1 MIRQQVTALRIVLG
15 ALAFGALLAQLVVVP
30 RVAAEYA
37 DAYPE
42 VAYLAPPYV
51 TALVVAICGFEVALL
66 AAWQLL
72 SAAERGE
79 ALTGRSKRWANVMA
93 VSLSFMAVIF
103 AGVCVHAGSFAAVG
117 GPPMLFGLL
126 ASLALVPVAVALRN
140 KAVDFLLGD
149 DAHRVSR

>member
-1 MIRQQVTALRIVLG
+1 M
-15 ALAFGALLAQLVVVP
+15 LAS
-30 RVAAEYA
+30 EYA

-51 TALVVAICGFEVALL
+51 SAIVVAFGGFEVALL
-66 AAWQLL
+66 AAWHLV
-72 SAAERGE
+72 SAAKRDG
-79 ALTGRSKRWANVMA
+79 ASAVRTMRWANVMA

-103 AGVCVHAGSFAAVG
+103 AGVCLHAGSFAAVG

-126 ASLALVPVAVALRN
+126 ASLALVPVGFALRN

-149 DAHRVSR
+149 NVDRASR